1 MAVWEKLSTHDR
13 IVAAHLDI
21 MKEVKFAMLSGV
33 TCIGEVII
41 SHIPTAATDGR
52 DCLYGDEFM
61 QKQNRKQ
68 VRFVVIHENYHK
80 ALRHCVEWQD
90 LRIKYPRECAMAMD
104 YSINQ
109 LIFESDPSR
118 AFVEEPAGIKI
129 LLDEK
134 RFAGMGWLEILK
146 ELIKNPPPPP
156 PQKPE
161 DGQGGDGEG
170 GQQFG
175 EDGEPMDEHMDGTEA
190 MSPEEQKEIENQ
202 IDSALRQGKILQ
214 DKLAG
219 SSNNNSPLDG
229 TIQERST
236 NWKQYLREF
245 IEAVCQG
252 DDMSRFCPM
261 NRRLQASGY
270 LMPTHFSESIGEL
283 LVACD
288 TSGSMTGVY
297 PTVFGEIAQICKM
310 VRPDSVRVLWWE
322 QTVCGDQTFKPEQYD
337 DIAKLLKPKGGGG
350 TCVSN
355 MVAYVKEKKITP
367 KAMIILTDGY
377 IESQYTEPDAP
388 VLWGI
393 ADNKGFRPRYGK
405 KVDICSLTL

>member
-109 LIFESDPSR
+109 LIFECDPSR

-129 LLDEK
+129 LLDAK
-134 RFAGMGWLEILK
+134 YAGMGWLEILK
-146 ELIKNPPPPP
+146 DLLKNPPPPP
-156 PQKPE
+156 PQKP
-161 DGQGGDGEG
+161 QQGDGEG
-170 GQQFG
+170 EGGAGGYG
-175 EDGEPMDEHMDGTEA
+175 EEGEPMDEHMDGTEA

-219 SSNNNSPLDG
+219 SSNNNSLLDG
-229 TIQERST
+229 TIQERNT

-245 IEAVCQG
+245 IETVCQG

-261 NRRLQASGY
+261 NRRLQASGF
-270 LMPTHFSESIGEL
+270 LMPTHFTESTGHIII
-283 LVACD
+283 AAD
-288 TSGSMTGVY
+288 TSGSMYSVM
-297 PTVFGEIAQICKM
+297 PIILGEIAQICKM
-310 VRPDSVRVLWWE
+310 ARPEGVTLLWWDTRVAGVQE
-322 QTVCGDQTFKPEQYD
+322 FAPEQYD
-337 DIAKLLKPKGGGG
+337 DIGTQLSPKGGGG
-350 TCVSN
+350 TTPGCV
-355 MVAYVKEKKITP
+355 VKYVKEKKLDAKCVIW
-367 KAMIILTDGY
+367 ITDGY
-377 IESQYTEPDAP
+377 LDGSATDTGFPSLWA
-388 VLWGI
+388 VL
-393 ADNKGFRPRYGK
+393 DNRNFKPTCGK
-405 KVDICSLTL
+405 AVHLCSLTM